1 MDHRRQHSGTTELGR
16 HRPHRRRRRMGRST
30 GTPRG
35 PGCRGRRR
43 GADFLQSRARPLRR
57 CAPRQHVARSN
68 RDPAAARPAK
78 IGAPGQAPEIQE
90 AARAARR
97 GQGEKAAV
105 IRTLAL
111 TLAGALVAA
120 SSATA
125 ETLRVGKAGRDAFSF
140 VPTDIGAQTGLF
152 KKHGIDVTISS
163 FGGDARVQQAM
174 TADGID
180 IGLGSGPGLAFVVKG
195 SPVKGIAAMADAPLT
210 FALVVRND
218 DSIKTLDDLKGKKV
232 GVSTV
237 GSVTGWLVAAVK
249 TKSIDGAV
257 VNLAVAFNFVQR
269 GDGRVLLLFGDLLKD
284 FHVHVIFATDKAIA
298 TRPEALRKFLAGWF
312 ETIAF
317 MRKEKAKTIEIA
329 CHVMGTDE
337 PTTARIYDAMM
348 PMFNDDGRFKP
359 KALAVLSRSYVDM
372 KTLPGEPDMRKLI
385 NESFLPK

>member
-1 MDHRRQHSGTTELGR
+1 MS
-16 HRPHRRRRRMGRST
+16 
-30 GTPRG
+30 
-35 PGCRGRRR
+35 
-43 GADFLQSRARPLRR
+43 
-57 CAPRQHVARSN
+57 
-68 RDPAAARPAK
+68 
-78 IGAPGQAPEIQE
+78 
-90 AARAARR
+90 
-97 GQGEKAAV
+97 
-105 IRTLAL
+105 RTLAL

-195 SPVKGIAAMADAPLT
+195 SPVKGIAAMADSPLT

-237 GSVTGWLVAAVK
+237 GSVTGWLVGETARQKGWGYDGMELTPVGDDASRVAAVK

-298 TRPEALRKFLAGWF
+298 TRPEALRKFLAGWL

-329 CHVMGTDE
+329 RHVMGTDE

-372 KTLPGEPDMRKLI
+372 KTLPAEPDMRKLI
-385 NESFLPK
+385 NESLLPK

>member
-1 MDHRRQHSGTTELGR
+1 
-16 HRPHRRRRRMGRST
+16 
-30 GTPRG
+30 
-35 PGCRGRRR
+35 
-43 GADFLQSRARPLRR
+43 
-57 CAPRQHVARSN
+57 
-68 RDPAAARPAK
+68 
-78 IGAPGQAPEIQE
+78 
-90 AARAARR
+90 
-97 GQGEKAAV
+97 V
-105 IRTLAL
+105 IRTLAW

-120 SSATA
+120 SGATA

-140 VPTDIGAQTGLF
+140 VPADIGAQTGLF
-152 KKHGIDVTISS
+152 KQHGIDVTISS

-180 IGLGSGPGLAFVVKG
+180 IGLGSGPGLAFVAKG
-195 SPVKGIAAMADAPLT
+195 SPVKGIAAMADSPLT

-237 GSVTGWLVAAVK
+237 GSVTGWLVGETARQRGWGYDGMELTPVGDDASRVAAVK

-329 CHVMGTDE
+329 RQVMDTDE

-372 KTLPGEPDMRKLI
+372 KTLPAEPDMRKLI

>member
-1 MDHRRQHSGTTELGR
+1 
-16 HRPHRRRRRMGRST
+16 
-30 GTPRG
+30 
-35 PGCRGRRR
+35 
-43 GADFLQSRARPLRR
+43 
-57 CAPRQHVARSN
+57 
-68 RDPAAARPAK
+68 
-78 IGAPGQAPEIQE
+78 
-90 AARAARR
+90 
-97 GQGEKAAV
+97 V

-111 TLAGALVAA
+111 TLAGALIAA
-120 SSATA
+120 SGATA

-140 VPTDIGAQTGLF
+140 VPVDIGAQTGLF
-152 KKHGIDVTISS
+152 KKHDIDVTISS

-195 SPVKGIAAMADAPLT
+195 SPVKGIAAMADSPLT

-218 DSIKTLDDLKGKKV
+218 DSIRTLDDLKGKKV

-237 GSVTGWLVAAVK
+237 GSVTGWLVGETARQRGWGYDGMELTPVGDDASRVAAVK

-257 VNLAVAFNFVQR
+257 VNLAVAFNFAQR

-284 FHVHVIFATDKAIA
+284 FHVHVIFATDRAIA

-329 CHVMGTDE
+329 RQVMDTDE

-372 KTLPGEPDMRKLI
+372 KTLPAEPDMRKLI

>member
-1 MDHRRQHSGTTELGR
+1 
-16 HRPHRRRRRMGRST
+16 
-30 GTPRG
+30 
-35 PGCRGRRR
+35 
-43 GADFLQSRARPLRR
+43 
-57 CAPRQHVARSN
+57 
-68 RDPAAARPAK
+68 
-78 IGAPGQAPEIQE
+78 
-90 AARAARR
+90 
-97 GQGEKAAV
+97 V

-195 SPVKGIAAMADAPLT
+195 SPVKGIAAMADSPLT

-237 GSVTGWLVAAVK
+237 GSVTGWLVGETARQKGWGYDGMELTPVGDDASRVAAVK

-257 VNLAVAFNFVQR
+257 VNLAVAFNFVER

-329 CHVMGTDE
+329 GRVMGTDE

-372 KTLPGEPDMRKLI
+372 KTLPAEPDMRKLI

>member
-1 MDHRRQHSGTTELGR
+1 
-16 HRPHRRRRRMGRST
+16 
-30 GTPRG
+30 
-35 PGCRGRRR
+35 
-43 GADFLQSRARPLRR
+43 
-57 CAPRQHVARSN
+57 
-68 RDPAAARPAK
+68 
-78 IGAPGQAPEIQE
+78 
-90 AARAARR
+90 
-97 GQGEKAAV
+97 V

-195 SPVKGIAAMADAPLT
+195 SPVKGIAAMADSPLT

-237 GSVTGWLVAAVK
+237 GSVTGWLVGETARQKGWGYDGMELTPVGDDASRVAAVK

-329 CHVMGTDE
+329 RHVMGTDE

-372 KTLPGEPDMRKLI
+372 KTLPAEPDMRKLI

>member
-1 MDHRRQHSGTTELGR
+1 M
-16 HRPHRRRRRMGRST
+16 
-30 GTPRG
+30 
-35 PGCRGRRR
+35 
-43 GADFLQSRARPLRR
+43 
-57 CAPRQHVARSN
+57 
-68 RDPAAARPAK
+68 
-78 IGAPGQAPEIQE
+78 
-90 AARAARR
+90 
-97 GQGEKAAV
+97 

-237 GSVTGWLVAAVK
+237 GSVTGWLVGETARHKGWGYDGMELTPVGDDASRVAAVK
-249 TKSIDGAV
+249 TKSIDAAV
-257 VNLAVAFNFVQR
+257 VNLAVAFNFVQH

-329 CHVMGTDE
+329 RHVMGTDE

-359 KALAVLSRSYVDM
+359 KALAVLSRSYVEM
-372 KTLPGEPDMRKLI
+372 KTLPAEPDMRKLI

>member
-1 MDHRRQHSGTTELGR
+1 M
-16 HRPHRRRRRMGRST
+16 
-30 GTPRG
+30 
-35 PGCRGRRR
+35 
-43 GADFLQSRARPLRR
+43 
-57 CAPRQHVARSN
+57 
-68 RDPAAARPAK
+68 
-78 IGAPGQAPEIQE
+78 
-90 AARAARR
+90 
-97 GQGEKAAV
+97 

-195 SPVKGIAAMADAPLT
+195 SPVKGIAAMADSPLT

-237 GSVTGWLVAAVK
+237 GSVTGWLVGETARQKGWGYDGMELTPVGDDASRVAAVK

-257 VNLAVAFNFVQR
+257 VNLAVAFNFVER

-317 MRKEKAKTIEIA
+317 MHKEKAKTIEIA
-329 CHVMGTDE
+329 RQVMDTDE

-372 KTLPGEPDMRKLI
+372 KTLPAEPDMRKLI

>member
-1 MDHRRQHSGTTELGR
+1 M
-16 HRPHRRRRRMGRST
+16 
-30 GTPRG
+30 
-35 PGCRGRRR
+35 
-43 GADFLQSRARPLRR
+43 
-57 CAPRQHVARSN
+57 
-68 RDPAAARPAK
+68 
-78 IGAPGQAPEIQE
+78 
-90 AARAARR
+90 
-97 GQGEKAAV
+97 

-237 GSVTGWLVAAVK
+237 GSVTGWLVGETARHKGWGYDGMELTPVGDDASRVAAVK
-249 TKSIDGAV
+249 TKSIDAAV
-257 VNLAVAFNFVQR
+257 VNLAVAFNFVER

-329 CHVMGTDE
+329 RHVMGTDE

-372 KTLPGEPDMRKLI
+372 KTLPAEPDMRKLI

>member
-1 MDHRRQHSGTTELGR
+1 
-16 HRPHRRRRRMGRST
+16 
-30 GTPRG
+30 
-35 PGCRGRRR
+35 
-43 GADFLQSRARPLRR
+43 
-57 CAPRQHVARSN
+57 
-68 RDPAAARPAK
+68 
-78 IGAPGQAPEIQE
+78 
-90 AARAARR
+90 
-97 GQGEKAAV
+97 V

-195 SPVKGIAAMADAPLT
+195 SPVKGIAAMADSPLT

-237 GSVTGWLVAAVK
+237 GSVTGWLVGETARQKGWGYDGMELTPVGDDASRVAAVK

-329 CHVMGTDE
+329 RHVLGTDE

-372 KTLPGEPDMRKLI
+372 KTLPAEPDMRKLI

>member
-1 MDHRRQHSGTTELGR
+1 
-16 HRPHRRRRRMGRST
+16 
-30 GTPRG
+30 
-35 PGCRGRRR
+35 
-43 GADFLQSRARPLRR
+43 
-57 CAPRQHVARSN
+57 
-68 RDPAAARPAK
+68 
-78 IGAPGQAPEIQE
+78 
-90 AARAARR
+90 
-97 GQGEKAAV
+97 V
-105 IRTLAL
+105 IRTLAW

-120 SSATA
+120 SGATA

-140 VPTDIGAQTGLF
+140 VPADIGAQTGLF
-152 KKHGIDVTISS
+152 KKHDIEVTISS

-195 SPVKGIAAMADAPLT
+195 SPVKGIAAMADPPLT

-237 GSVTGWLVAAVK
+237 GSVTGWLVGETARQKGWGYDGMELTPVGDDASRVAAVK

-329 CHVMGTDE
+329 RQVMDTDE

-372 KTLPGEPDMRKLI
+372 KTLPAEPDMRKLI

>member
-1 MDHRRQHSGTTELGR
+1 
-16 HRPHRRRRRMGRST
+16 
-30 GTPRG
+30 
-35 PGCRGRRR
+35 
-43 GADFLQSRARPLRR
+43 
-57 CAPRQHVARSN
+57 
-68 RDPAAARPAK
+68 
-78 IGAPGQAPEIQE
+78 
-90 AARAARR
+90 
-97 GQGEKAAV
+97 V
-105 IRTLAL
+105 IRTLAW

-120 SSATA
+120 SGATA

-140 VPTDIGAQTGLF
+140 VPADIGAQTGLF
-152 KKHGIDVTISS
+152 KQHGIDVTISS

-180 IGLGSGPGLAFVVKG
+180 IGLGSGPGLAFVAKG
-195 SPVKGIAAMADAPLT
+195 SPVKGIAAMADSPLT

-237 GSVTGWLVAAVK
+237 GSVTGWLVGETARQRGWGYEGMELTPVGDDASRVAAVK

-257 VNLAVAFNFVQR
+257 VNLAVAFNFAQR

-329 CHVMGTDE
+329 RQVMDTDE

-372 KTLPGEPDMRKLI
+372 KTLPAEPDMRKLI

>member
-1 MDHRRQHSGTTELGR
+1 
-16 HRPHRRRRRMGRST
+16 
-30 GTPRG
+30 
-35 PGCRGRRR
+35 
-43 GADFLQSRARPLRR
+43 
-57 CAPRQHVARSN
+57 
-68 RDPAAARPAK
+68 
-78 IGAPGQAPEIQE
+78 
-90 AARAARR
+90 
-97 GQGEKAAV
+97 V

-195 SPVKGIAAMADAPLT
+195 SPVKGIAAMADSPLT

-237 GSVTGWLVAAVK
+237 GSVTGWLVGETARQKGWGYDGMELTPVGDDASRVAAVK
-249 TKSIDGAV
+249 TESIDAAV

-317 MRKEKAKTIEIA
+317 MRREKAKTIEIA
-329 CHVMGTDE
+329 RHVMGTDE

-372 KTLPGEPDMRKLI
+372 KTLPAEPDMRKLI

>member
-1 MDHRRQHSGTTELGR
+1 MTRR
-16 HRPHRRRRRMGRST
+16 
-30 GTPRG
+30 
-35 PGCRGRRR
+35 
-43 GADFLQSRARPLRR
+43 
-57 CAPRQHVARSN
+57 
-68 RDPAAARPAK
+68 
-78 IGAPGQAPEIQE
+78 
-90 AARAARR
+90 
-97 GQGEKAAV
+97 
-105 IRTLAL
+105 LAL
-111 TLAGALVAA
+111 TSAVGALLGAILTA
-120 SSATA
+120 PIADA

-152 KKHGIDVTISS
+152 KKHGIDVEISS

-180 IGLGSGPGLAFVVKG
+180 IGLGSGPGLAFIVKG
-195 SPVKGIAAMADAPLT
+195 SPVKGIAAMADPPLT

-218 DSIKTLDDLKGKKV
+218 GEIKTLDDLKGKKV

-237 GSVTGWLVAAVK
+237 GSVTGWLVGETARQKGWGYDGMMPTPIGDDASRVAAVK

-257 VNLAVAFNFVQR
+257 VNLAVAFNYVQR

-298 TRPEALRKFLAGWF
+298 GKPETLRRFLAGWF
-312 ETIAF
+312 ETVAF
-317 MRKEKAKTIEIA
+317 MRKDKTKTVEIA
-329 CHVMGTDE
+329 RQVMGTDE
-337 PTTARIYDAMM
+337 PTAARIYDAMI

-372 KTLPGEPDMRKLI
+372 KTLPEEPDMRKLI

>member
-1 MDHRRQHSGTTELGR
+1 MDHRRQHSGTAELGR

-174 TADGID
+174 TGDGI
-180 IGLGSGPGLAFVVKG
+180 
-195 SPVKGIAAMADAPLT
+195 
-210 FALVVRND
+210 
-218 DSIKTLDDLKGKKV
+218 
-232 GVSTV
+232 
-237 GSVTGWLVAAVK
+237 
-249 TKSIDGAV
+249 
-257 VNLAVAFNFVQR
+257 
-269 GDGRVLLLFGDLLKD
+269 VLLLFGDLLKD

-329 CHVMGTDE
+329 GHVMGTDE

-348 PMFNDDGRFKP
+348 PMFN
-359 KALAVLSRSYVDM
+359 
-372 KTLPGEPDMRKLI
+372 
-385 NESFLPK
+385 

>member
-1 MDHRRQHSGTTELGR
+1 M
-16 HRPHRRRRRMGRST
+16 
-30 GTPRG
+30 
-35 PGCRGRRR
+35 
-43 GADFLQSRARPLRR
+43 
-57 CAPRQHVARSN
+57 
-68 RDPAAARPAK
+68 
-78 IGAPGQAPEIQE
+78 
-90 AARAARR
+90 
-97 GQGEKAAV
+97 

-195 SPVKGIAAMADAPLT
+195 SPVKGIAAMADSPLT

-237 GSVTGWLVAAVK
+237 GSVTGWLVGETARQKGWGYDGMELTPVGDDASRVAAVK

-257 VNLAVAFNFVQR
+257 VNLAVAFNFVQH

-317 MRKEKAKTIEIA
+317 MRKEKARTIEIA
-329 CHVMGTDE
+329 RHVMGTDE

-372 KTLPGEPDMRKLI
+372 NTLPAEPDMRKLI

>member
-1 MDHRRQHSGTTELGR
+1 M
-16 HRPHRRRRRMGRST
+16 
-30 GTPRG
+30 
-35 PGCRGRRR
+35 
-43 GADFLQSRARPLRR
+43 
-57 CAPRQHVARSN
+57 
-68 RDPAAARPAK
+68 
-78 IGAPGQAPEIQE
+78 
-90 AARAARR
+90 
-97 GQGEKAAV
+97 

-195 SPVKGIAAMADAPLT
+195 SPVKGIAAMADSPLT

-237 GSVTGWLVAAVK
+237 GSVTGWLVGETARQKGWGYDGMELTPVGDDASRVAAVK

-257 VNLAVAFNFVQR
+257 VNLAVAFNFVQH

-329 CHVMGTDE
+329 RHVMGTDE

-372 KTLPGEPDMRKLI
+372 KTLPAEPDMRKLI

>member
-1 MDHRRQHSGTTELGR
+1 
-16 HRPHRRRRRMGRST
+16 
-30 GTPRG
+30 
-35 PGCRGRRR
+35 
-43 GADFLQSRARPLRR
+43 
-57 CAPRQHVARSN
+57 
-68 RDPAAARPAK
+68 
-78 IGAPGQAPEIQE
+78 
-90 AARAARR
+90 
-97 GQGEKAAV
+97 V

-195 SPVKGIAAMADAPLT
+195 SPVKGIAAMADSPLT

-237 GSVTGWLVAAVK
+237 GSVTGWLVGETARQKGWGYDGMELTPVGDDASRVAAVK
-249 TKSIDGAV
+249 TKSIDAAV
-257 VNLAVAFNFVQR
+257 VNLAVAFNFVER

-329 CHVMGTDE
+329 RHVMGTDE

-372 KTLPGEPDMRKLI
+372 KTLPAEPDMRKLI